1 MTVSPTLG
9 GPTREMDQ
17 ALQQLVALAK
27 GGDRRAMEAVLE
39 RFLPTVHRFV
49 AAKLGSSPADVD
61 DVVQE
66 TLIGAAASIHRLRGE
81 NEPALVS
88 WMLGIAR
95 FKVADHFRRSAG
107 RGSITEPESD
117 HSGVVMSVEDEVLN
131 RARDRYLLEAL
142 GRLTNAQEEVLT
154 LKFILGYDNEGV
166 AAITGQTV
174 GAVKALQH
182 RGLASLSKLVGQEQG
197 MW

>member
-1 MTVSPTLG
+1 
-9 GPTREMDQ
+9 MDQ
-17 ALQQLVALAK
+17 ALPQLVALAK
-27 GGDRRAMEAVLE
+27 KGDRRAMETVLE

-49 AAKLGSSPADVD
+49 AAKLGNSPADVD

-81 NEPALVS
+81 NESALVS
-88 WMLGIAR
+88 WLLGIAR

-107 RGSITEPESD
+107 KDTVALTDSSES
-117 HSGVVMSVEDEVLN
+117 GPVASVEDEVLG
-131 RARDRYLLEAL
+131 RARDRELLEAL
-142 GRLTNAQEEVLT
+142 SRLTNAQEEVLM
-154 LKFILGYDNEGV
+154 LKFVLGYDNEQV

-182 RGLASLSKLVGQEQG
+182 RGLASLANLVGEEQG
-197 MW
+197 TWKTKN